1 MGKRSR
7 MNDAGNS
14 GELPDD
20 DRDVELVEEQADDQG
35 PANGNGQVHTNV
47 ANTNKNFAGCIP
59 ASADEIED
67 LIIEL
72 RQVSGSR
79 VRADRV
85 RSGGEY
91 EYLSHTT
98 AVDFDFD
105 WLIEQW
111 GAGRYRIMGR
121 VDGEKHVRWKR
132 IVTVAAKPGT
142 QARAVEGNQV
152 PSDPRLAPPP
162 PAYPWPMPPQYL
174 AQYPPPPVQAPP
186 ADGGAM
192 GAMFQLMIGQ
202 AKQQSDLL
210 LALLAQKVEQNA
222 PQHKTITEQVGD
234 LLKVMKD
241 LKTFNRGGGASD
253 PQDESFWG
261 PALSSFGTAIVR
273 ALEER
278 SQAPSSAT
286 TVPAPAAGL
295 NRAPASPL
303 APTPRPATA
312 PAVAENPHPAKRAA
326 ETRATPARLTDEQRI
341 NNVGRLLVLS
351 SDAPDRDAESYALI
365 ISDMLGDALAERL
378 LSLPAGQL
386 GPMLIEQIPQLTP
399 SAAFLADVEVELR
412 GLFSE
417 EPGSTDAPEHS
428 PEVSNAGNDDQ

>member
-20 DRDVELVEEQADDQG
+20 APDVELVEEQPHGQPG
-35 PANGNGQVHTNV
+35 KNGNGQSAANIAHTNKV
-47 ANTNKNFAGCIP
+47 FAGCIP
-59 ASADEIED
+59 ASVDEVED
-67 LIIEL
+67 LIIVL
-72 RQVSGSR
+72 REENGR
-79 VRADRV
+79 IRADRM
-85 RSGGEY
+85 RAGEP
-91 EYLSHTT
+91 EYLTHLP
-98 AVDFDFD
+98 AADFDLCRFLD
-105 WLIEQW
+105 EW
-111 GAGRYRIMGR
+111 GAGRYRLMGR
-121 VDGEKHVRWKR
+121 VEGESHARWKR

-241 LKTFNRGGGASD
+241 LKTFNRGGASD

-417 EPGSTDAPEHS
+417 EPGSGDAPQNS